1 MNNEGIEI
9 IEDPEYHIDN
19 PGSGNWPT
27 VPKDSDANSTDGF
40 FNVPNRVGDEAFL
53 NMCRVLNSVQYF
65 CTYCI
70 VSKPGNSCPCICISQ
85 AVLRLGRAPL

>member
-1 MNNEGIEI
+1 MVIG
-9 IEDPEYHIDN
+9 
-19 PGSGNWPT
+19 PT

-70 VSKPGNSCPCICISQ
+70 VSKPGNSCPMYLYIAGGAGVWEEHRYKSHI
-85 AVLRLGRAPL
+85 